1 MVKNFLSRIWAACA
15 PGIFSEQATT
25 VASNRSRPTHNRVL
39 LVHGI
44 ADSAASMRILQ
55 QRLARDG
62 RRSLAINFQGGD
74 GSVSLERMSVQLRDY
89 VQERFPLTERFDLL
103 DFSMGGLVC
112 RYYVQMLGGSSRVD
126 RLVTISTPN
135 HGTLPAF
142 LNRRVAC
149 KEMRPGSDF
158 LRRLNDDWSTLREV
172 EVSSFWTPLDLVI
185 IPAKS
190 SRLSIGM
197 NKSIRVLAHPLMI
210 LQRRSL
216 EEIANALVQPLQRR
230 VDPKLAST
238 AESREQKHSKP
249 SRRDGFSLDRCL
261 T

>member
-1 MVKNFLSRIWAACA
+1 VRNISYRIWAACVA
-15 PGIFSEQATT
+15 GIFA
-25 VASNRSRPTHNRVL
+25 NDHRSVLAMEKPDIQNRVL

-44 ADSAASMRILQ
+44 ADSAASMQILRT
-55 QRLARDG
+55 RLARDG
-62 RRSLAINFQGGD
+62 RETLAISLKPSD
-74 GSVSLERMSVQLRDY
+74 GSSGLEALALQLYDY
-89 VQERFPLTERFDLL
+89 VQTHFAVGERFDLVG
-103 DFSMGGLVC
+103 FSMGGLVC

>member
-1 MVKNFLSRIWAACA
+1 
-15 PGIFSEQATT
+15 
-25 VASNRSRPTHNRVL
+25 
-39 LVHGI
+39 
-44 ADSAASMRILQ
+44 
-55 QRLARDG
+55 
-62 RRSLAINFQGGD
+62 
-74 GSVSLERMSVQLRDY
+74 
-89 VQERFPLTERFDLL
+89 
-103 DFSMGGLVC
+103 MGGLVC
-112 RYYVQMLGGSSRVD
+112 RYYVQMLGGSSRVN

-261 T
+261 VSGERPSCHSEHGRGISKF